1 MKFENLEEMSKC
13 PGLIFAVNV
22 LGLTNKQKICQ
33 NLKKKLKNSRSVF
46 GKKSREKTVK
56 IREKL
61 EKIREKTS
69 KCPGL
74 IFQ

>member
-33 NLKKKLKNSRSVF
+33 NLKKKKKKKIIVRFSGRKAGENS
-46 GKKSREKTVK
+46 EN
-56 IREKL
+56 
-61 EKIREKTS
+61 
-69 KCPGL
+69 
-74 IFQ
+74 